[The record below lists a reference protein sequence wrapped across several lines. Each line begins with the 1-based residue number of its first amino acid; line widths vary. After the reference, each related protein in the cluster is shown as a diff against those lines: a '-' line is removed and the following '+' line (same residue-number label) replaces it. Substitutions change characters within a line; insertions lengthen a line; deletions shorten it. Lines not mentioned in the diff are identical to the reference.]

1 MLKSLLSRIVA
12 VRAELSEL
20 DTQISDLKAD
30 LAELKEAKK
39 IGMAHDGQIMFQND
53 KIVVRSLMR
62 KNVAKDLFALEC
74 KLEATI

>member
-1 MLKSLLSRIVA
+1 MLNSLLSRIVA

-20 DTQISDLKAD
+20 DTTIAELKAD

-39 IGMAHDGQIMFQND
+39 IGMAHDGQIMHQND
-53 KIVVRSLMR
+53 RILSRSLMR